1 MEKARQ
7 YIIEHTRMLCK
18 GIIVIISILYFG
30 AIFCDLRVSCLISL
44 LESLFAHDFLK
55 GMYQQISNAG
65 DIHSMSAVLT
75 MEAVCSAIIIFLYGR
90 FSEKTYGLPVKDFI
104 EYTMGK
110 NFLVFRVIIILSP
123 FIQIMCIFNE
133 WFCASFANVLS
144 SCLVISVFIF
154 LSFFIMQKDE
164 ALCLIKKMVMDERKK
179 LVEKYNL
186 IIKEE
191 IAGGFLEKRS
201 EIQRKNKYQI
211 EEELE
216 SGKLQYI
223 INCTDRQVA
232 IEVIDVIYNTI
243 KDEEKYSLVDFIYM
257 FDLTSY
263 LLSIIDD
270 NNQKWKIT
278 FLDRM
283 FMELNKRTCEF
294 KDLNFSILYMGV
306 IYAIIFSKNENVNN
320 YLWNEFFE
328 SGFEKNENLRKQ
340 LLIAIAMFVELNLE
354 YDEMDNKYLLRIL
367 KLLDSIVYQH
377 PTFSDITKINEY
389 SFILS
394 IKRFG
399 PLDSIRACFEQT
411 EQDLLNILDNNYIP
425 FTTIGILLRRE
436 VLKK

>member
-1 MEKARQ
+1 
-7 YIIEHTRMLCK
+7 
-18 GIIVIISILYFG
+18 
-30 AIFCDLRVSCLISL
+30 
-44 LESLFAHDFLK
+44 
-55 GMYQQISNAG
+55 
-65 DIHSMSAVLT
+65 
-75 MEAVCSAIIIFLYGR
+75 
-90 FSEKTYGLPVKDFI
+90 
-104 EYTMGK
+104 
-110 NFLVFRVIIILSP
+110 
-123 FIQIMCIFNE
+123 
-133 WFCASFANVLS
+133 
-144 SCLVISVFIF
+144 
-154 LSFFIMQKDE
+154 
-164 ALCLIKKMVMDERKK
+164 
-179 LVEKYNL
+179 
-186 IIKEE
+186 
-191 IAGGFLEKRS
+191 
-201 EIQRKNKYQI
+201 
-211 EEELE
+211 
-216 SGKLQYI
+216 
-223 INCTDRQVA
+223 
-232 IEVIDVIYNTI
+232 
-243 KDEEKYSLVDFIYM
+243 
-257 FDLTSY
+257 
-263 LLSIIDD
+263 
-270 NNQKWKIT
+270 
-278 FLDRM
+278 
-283 FMELNKRTCEF
+283 MELNKRTCEF